1 MRHAA
6 HNPLP
11 HVPGPQEASAAGGQ
25 TLHLTAF
32 IANQVCVLLGIA
44 SFIFLANNKQKADLS
59 CISAEALLELRGR
72 RCDLNPCRQGQE
84 REPDLC
90 CLCPEHQCLEL
101 QCEGRGSTTLPAA
114 VNRSSTSAALH
125 ESVCTWCDL
134 SILPR
139 SDL

>member
-44 SFIFLANNKQKADLS
+44 SFTFLANNKQKADLS
-59 CISAEALLELRGR
+59 YISSEALLELREELARQGSKLLPLKWKLQR
-72 RCDLNPCRQGQE
+72 RC
-84 REPDLC
+84 
-90 CLCPEHQCLEL
+90 
-101 QCEGRGSTTLPAA
+101 
-114 VNRSSTSAALH
+114 LH
-125 ESVCTWCDL
+125 
-134 SILPR
+134 
-139 SDL
+139 